1 VERGNQVGVVR
12 LPTLSERSRAV
23 DSAGLFRCIVQ
34 VQKAGAIAALK
45 ARIAAAL
52 AFAQQA
58 AAAIEIARTPKGR
71 RLPTKCD
78 RSVYHSIT
86 G

>member
-1 VERGNQVGVVR
+1 MWVHNS
-12 LPTLSERSRAV
+12 TLSERSIAV
-23 DSAGLFRCIVQ
+23 DFAGLFRCIIQ

-52 AFAQQA
+52 ALAQQA
-58 AAAIEIARTPKGR
+58 AAAIEMHGR
-71 RLPTKCD
+71 QKAGRLPTKCD
-78 RSVYHSIT
+78 RSVYHSVI